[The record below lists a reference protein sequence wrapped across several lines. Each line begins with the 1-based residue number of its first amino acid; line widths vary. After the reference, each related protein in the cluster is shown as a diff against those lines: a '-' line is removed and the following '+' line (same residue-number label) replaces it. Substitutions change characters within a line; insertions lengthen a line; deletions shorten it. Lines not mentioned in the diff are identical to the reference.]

1 MNNWARLFA
10 VPRGRIGRRTFWH
23 GVIVVTLA
31 NVSLISLAMV
41 VPGRFGY
48 DVLTWAALA
57 PLATLYPTIC
67 IYTKRLHDLGYSGWL
82 QAPPRLL
89 WVIALLSHGSLGWWA
104 GMGEA
109 GGWVLVVALP
119 IAALTDGLLLAWLGL
134 REGPSNPL
142 EAFD

>member
-23 GVIVVTLA
+23 GVIVLTLA
-31 NVSLISLAMV
+31 NVSLISLAV
-41 VPGRFGY
+41 SHPGWFGFNP
-48 DVLTWAALA
+48 LTGIALA

-89 WVIALLSHGSLGWWA
+89 WVIALLSH
-104 GMGEA
+104 
-109 GGWVLVVALP
+109 
-119 IAALTDGLLLAWLGL
+119 
-134 REGPSNPL
+134 
-142 EAFD
+142 